1 MRMRIVVYAPSE
13 TQAVRAC
20 QLAFAKVEA
29 IEQIASDYRPDSELM
44 TLCREAVGRQVP
56 VSATLGV
63 LLERS
68 LRLSRETDG
77 AFDITAGPA
86 VKLWREARRTQTMP
100 STAQLR
106 DALNRMGWQKIRWRK
121 RDRTLELAVQ
131 GMELDLGGIAKG
143 YACSEALKVL
153 KRNRL
158 SIAMVE
164 MGGDLV
170 FGGAPPNANGWSVRI
185 THAQPAK
192 LAHQSSLYL
201 SEAALS
207 TSGDTEQF
215 VEING
220 KRYSHIVDP
229 RTGIGLTNR
238 TMATVLA
245 PDGITADSLATAA
258 CVLGAPKAYALMRQ
272 YANTQIWLSQA
283 G

>member
-20 QLAFAKVEA
+20 QSAFAKVEA

-44 TLCREAVGRQVP
+44 TLCRKAVGRQVP

-100 STAQLR
+100 SSAQLR
-106 DALNRMGWQKIRWRK
+106 EALDRMGWQKIRWRA
-121 RDRTLELAVQ
+121 RARTIELAVE

-143 YACSEALKVL
+143 YACSEALTVL
-153 KRNRL
+153 KQNRL

-170 FGGAPPNANGWSVRI
+170 FGGAPPHANGWSVRI
-185 THAQPAK
+185 PHAHPAK
-192 LAHQSSLYL
+192 LTQQSSLNIT
-201 SEAALS
+201 EAALS

-245 PDGITADSLATAA
+245 PDGITSDSLATAA

-272 YANTQIWLSQA
+272 YGKTQIWLSQA